1 MTRSTFPNE
10 HFDSAVSAWRA
21 FQSTKFYDALAA
33 SPLIF
38 VFGVSGAHLATEVWA
53 SVRLADLTSLD
64 LRSAISL
71 LRQAVALALVI
82 LLMTF
87 LILRNPAKAKAKGLL
102 PRFAAF
108 AGTYLAIALVWLPTQ
123 PIGLGL
129 SLVSLLLMLAGA
141 GFSVYS
147 LSHLGRSFSLM
158 AEARRLVTDGP
169 YSRIRHPL
177 YLGEAVSLLG
187 LTLQYLSPLAL
198 AILAVQVGFQLWRM
212 KNEEGVLADQFPEY
226 ESYRLRTARLV
237 PRVY

>member
-1 MTRSTFPNE
+1 MTRSTSSNE

-21 FQSTKFYDALAA
+21 FQATKFYDVLAA

-38 VFGVSGAHLATEVWA
+38 FFGVSGSHLSNEVWA
-53 SVRLADLTSLD
+53 SVRLADLSSLD
-64 LRSAISL
+64 LASAISL
-71 LRQAVALALVI
+71 LGQIVSLALVI

-102 PRFAAF
+102 PRFAAV
-108 AGTYLAIALVWLPTQ
+108 AGTCFGIALVWLPVQ

-129 SLVSLLLMLAGA
+129 SLASLLLMLAGG
-141 GFSVYS
+141 GFSIYS
-147 LSHLGRSFSLM
+147 ISHLGRSFSVM
-158 AEARRLVTDGP
+158 AEGRRLVTDGP

-198 AILAVQVGFQLWRM
+198 AIFAVQVGFQLWRM
-212 KNEEGVLADQFPEY
+212 KNEEGVLAGLFPEY
-226 ESYRLRTARLV
+226 EAYRLRTARLV
-237 PRVY
+237 PGLY